1 MCKIGYSKFFLE
13 RVVKI
18 KVKLFAALREVVGHE
33 EMEVE
38 LGPRAT
44 AGELLDFLV
53 AEHAKLARYLDV
65 IQVAINQEFAER
77 DSPITD
83 GDDVALLPPVSGG

>member
-1 MCKIGYSKFFLE
+1 MKI
-13 RVVKI
+13 R
-18 KVKLFAALREVVGHE
+18 VKLFAALREVVGRQ

-38 LGPRAT
+38 LEPGTT

-53 AEHAKLARYLDV
+53 AEHSKLARYLNV

-77 DSPITD
+77 DTPIA
-83 GDDVALLPPVSGG
+83 DDDEVALLPPVSGG